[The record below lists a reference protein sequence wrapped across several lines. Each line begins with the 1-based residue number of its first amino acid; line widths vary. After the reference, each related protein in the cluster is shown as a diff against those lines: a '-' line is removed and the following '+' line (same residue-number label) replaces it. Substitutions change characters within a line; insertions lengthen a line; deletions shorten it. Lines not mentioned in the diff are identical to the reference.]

1 MREFP
6 EKSPERAEGRL
17 ERTTFQQTDSDNLV
31 IKRKCNFILKLH
43 IAETKMYELCISEII
58 NNYDYHSYSNMQGKK
73 FMLFTTLR
81 SRMEMICWM

>member
-58 NNYDYHSYSNMQGKK
+58 NKYDYHSYSNMQGKK